1 VSPQAANQLA
11 YDVGR
16 FADMEGLTGHA
27 AAARAWMVE
36 NKGGRTRMAK
46 RALHSKAKRIREGE
60 TGSGK
65 GDDAGAEEME

>member
-1 VSPQAANQLA
+1 
-11 YDVGR
+11 
-16 FADMEGLTGHA
+16 MEGLTGHA

-46 RALHSKAKRIREGE
+46 RALYSKAKRIREGE

-65 GDDAGAEEME
+65 GHDEMRGDSE